1 MPQTYTMKDTLRTA
15 DRAAQEI
22 EAFLRARPETTRV
35 QNVETDPEYREMDVD
50 LIWETRRGTYKVEIK
65 GDRLGHKTGNFFFE
79 THSNRERGTPG
90 CFLYSA
96 ADLFFYY
103 FIETGTLYILPLPA
117 ARAWF
122 LERQQEFEERATTTP
137 IGRGVGEAR
146 KTYTTVGR
154 LVPVERVLREIPEVW
169 HARLTAPPARPF
181 LKWAGGKRQLLPQIT
196 AALPDGLATGKLNTY
211 IEPFVGSGAVFFH
224 LARRY
229 AFTRI
234 LLADRNPDLI
244 LAWRTIQSDVETL
257 IAHLA
262 GMEAAYFAL
271 DPRGQR
277 QFFYETRTAFNTALA
292 PSPARAAQL
301 LFLNRT
307 CYNGLFR
314 VNARGEFNVPF
325 GSYKNPKICDA
336 ANLRAAS
343 AALAGVEIHHADFE
357 AARPACDSRT
367 FVYLDPPYRPLT
379 PTASFN
385 AYDKNGF
392 GDAEQ
397 VRLAGFFGEMDRR
410 GARLMLSNA
419 DPRNSDPLDDFFDSL
434 YGAYRIQRVP
444 AARQINSDPQKRG
457 PINELLITNY

>member
-1 MPQTYTMKDTLRTA
+1 MPQTYTMKDTLRAA

-35 QNVETDPEYREMDVD
+35 QNVETDPEYWEMDVD

-103 FIETGTLYILPLPA
+103 FIETGTLYILPLPN

-122 LERQQEFEERATTTP
+122 LERQQEFEERAATTP

-154 LVPVERVLREIPEVW
+154 LVPVERALREIPGVW
-169 HARLTAPPARPF
+169 HARLAAPDAKPF
-181 LKWAGGKRQLLPQIT
+181 LKWAGGKRQLLPHI
-196 AALPDGLATGKLNTY
+196 AASLPAELGGALTTY
-211 IEPFVGSGAVFFH
+211 VEPFLGSGAVFFH

-234 LLADRNPDLI
+234 LLADQNPDLI
-244 LAWRTIQSDVETL
+244 LAWRAVQAHPDELIARLQAIQS
-257 IAHLA
+257 
-262 GMEAAYFAL
+262 AYFAL
-271 DPRGQR
+271 DLHRQR
-277 QFFYETRTAFNTALA
+277 HYYYQTRAAFNAA
-292 PSPARAAQL
+292 ADPDPAARAAQL
-301 LFLNRT
+301 IFLNRT

-336 ANLRAAS
+336 PNLQAVS
-343 AALAGVEIHHADFE
+343 AALAGVEIVHGDFE

-367 FVYLDPPYRPLT
+367 FVSLDPPYRPLT